1 MEWENKF
8 SSIVRETETNL
19 ARVRDRL
26 GSSNKTK
33 GFGRSSGNHYGGS
46 LSPAFTPGNLRS
58 QTARPPAVA
67 WDKQIPVKT
76 VGMATSVSS
85 SQASPALVNALF
97 ERVEEQAELVS
108 RLSNTV
114 MGLEKERET
123 QAAEINKMKEQIN
136 RLNERLRERGVDIE
150 TERKLEQFK
159 RDVYSQLEFVQSQ
172 TKLTQSASENS
183 HHSDPGVI
191 NEARRII
198 QDETESLQRDIEY
211 LKTRLSKMEIE
222 LHTNLGD
229 SRDVLRKQ
237 ERLDR
242 VLSSLSENQCSQ
254 SRSLSSIVD
263 ERQSDSYEIR
273 QLKHLVNKLS
283 NQCSELESE
292 IQTSIRHSTVS
303 SSNNSSL
310 RQPQPRPFKATRITN
325 GDTRTRRK
333 SSKSKSKATT
343 DDLVLSSSS
352 DTDLSLTTLDVG
364 STSDTELTSMQLD
377 RSHRGVS
384 TRNGIGSISNSSL
397 SSLDSDDLLKE

>member
-1 MEWENKF
+1 M
-8 SSIVRETETNL
+8 
-19 ARVRDRL
+19 
-26 GSSNKTK
+26 
-33 GFGRSSGNHYGGS
+33 
-46 LSPAFTPGNLRS
+46 SPAFTPGNLRS
-58 QTARPPAVA
+58 QTARPPAVT

-108 RLSNTV
+108 HLSNTV

-172 TKLTQSASENS
+172 TKLTQSASENFNR
-183 HHSDPGVI
+183 SDPGVI

-242 VLSSLSENQCSQ
+242 VLSSLSENQRSQ

-310 RQPQPRPFKATRITN
+310 RQPQPRPFKSTRITN
-325 GDTRTRRK
+325 GDTRTRGK

-352 DTDLSLTTLDVG
+352 DTDLSLTTLDV
-364 STSDTELTSMQLD
+364 SSASDTELTSMQLD

>member
-1 MEWENKF
+1 
-8 SSIVRETETNL
+8 
-19 ARVRDRL
+19 
-26 GSSNKTK
+26 
-33 GFGRSSGNHYGGS
+33 
-46 LSPAFTPGNLRS
+46 
-58 QTARPPAVA
+58 
-67 WDKQIPVKT
+67 
-76 VGMATSVSS
+76 
-85 SQASPALVNALF
+85 
-97 ERVEEQAELVS
+97 
-108 RLSNTV
+108 

-136 RLNERLRERGVDIE
+136 GLNERLRERGVDIE

-172 TKLTQSASENS
+172 TKLTQTASGNS
-183 HHSDPGVI
+183 HRSDPAVI

-242 VLSSLSENQCSQ
+242 VLSSLSENQRSQ

-292 IQTSIRHSTVS
+292 IQTSNRHSTVS

-310 RQPQPRPFKATRITN
+310 RQPQPRPFKSTRITN
-325 GDTRTRRK
+325 GDTRTRGK

-352 DTDLSLTTLDVG
+352 DTDLSLTTLDV
-364 STSDTELTSMQLD
+364 SSASDTELTSMQLD